1 MSKDAYYFSHDSN
14 ARNDIKIMKLR
25 RVLGMEGYGIYFSI
39 IEILREQKDYKLSLD
54 SINDISFE
62 LRVSEEKIKSV
73 IKDYELFYIEDDL
86 FFSARLLRSMILLD
100 SKRKKLS
107 EAGKKGN
114 ETRWTKIDNQLL
126 ISPPDKISSP
136 SDRHPIALK
145 ESKVKESKLNKSKVD
160 ENEEK
165 ESPPTPSIQIDN
177 SLFENLN
184 EDFAK
189 YIQGCINGQMPISLK
204 KDLAGKRDTYFQLI
218 KNMNAFNNTIKHQ
231 RHRNEDLTAF
241 QKRVDESIVSMLKEQ
256 RDGKFEQSW
265 QNIADLGQH
274 AINFFRLQ
282 TKKQEQNG
290 TTKRNNGAIETINND
305 YSGNAGFN

>member
-1 MSKDAYYFSHDSN
+1 MKYFLHDTS
-14 ARNDIKIMKLR
+14 AFEDEKITELYINFGYEGVGLFFTILEKLAFQEKPVKTI
-25 RVLGMEGYGIYFSI
+25 VLKK
-39 IEILREQKDYKLSLD
+39 Q
-54 SINDISFE
+54 
-62 LRVSEEKIKSV
+62 LRVG
-73 IKDYELFYIEDDL
+73 
-86 FFSARLLRSMILLD
+86 
-100 SKRKKLS
+100 KKLEKTWNFLEEIQLIS
-107 EAGKKGN
+107 SNNG
-114 ETRWTKIDNQLL
+114 ETFNKQLL
-126 ISPPDKISSP
+126 NFSEKYLIKKEKNRKRISEWRENQEVTENVTCNEHVRNTPKDKIS
-136 SDRHPIALK
+136 
-145 ESKVKESKLNKSKVD
+145 KVKRIEVKKED
-160 ENEEK
+160 EK
-165 ESPPTPSIQIDN
+165 ETSPPPQIEIDN

-189 YIQGCINGQMPISLK
+189 YIQSCINGQMPISLK
-204 KDLAGKRDTYFQLI
+204 KDLASKRDTYFQLI

-290 TTKRNNGAIETINND
+290 VTKRNNGAIETINND